1 MVGAN
6 ARTSHFVRRVFNLM
20 KNNLQR
26 VFLIGGLISLVSLA
40 CTGAFFSDLENSTN
54 NVFATGGIDLK
65 IDNSSWYNG
74 IKQDGTNGT
83 VNASWSLTNLDDELF
98 FNFLDLKPGDIG
110 EDTISFHVND
120 NDAWLCGNI
129 ELTESGENDHTE
141 PEALI
146 DDAANGSWDGELDE
160 RLEFIFWTDD
170 GDNVLEEGETV
181 LFNGHPSLL
190 PQGDANG
197 GFDFALVD
205 SVHNVFTSQ
214 ADDPLP
220 GNSDVFIGKA
230 WCFGELAP
238 APVPGNGGVDP
249 SVNPGV
255 TCDGSGETNISQT
268 DTLKGNVSFTAV
280 QSRDLPDYTCG
291 QPVPSPLP
299 STTPLPSISPSPT
312 PPLACVETYASTASH
327 NNQGT
332 RKDGSAVLANRSV
345 PSAMFGPPETSGAPS
360 DAGFPAGSFFSL
372 GFDL

>member
-1 MVGAN
+1 ML
-6 ARTSHFVRRVFNLM
+6 R
-20 KNNLQR
+20 
-26 VFLIGGLISLVSLA
+26 
-40 CTGAFFSDLENSTN
+40 
-54 NVFATGGIDLK
+54 
-65 IDNSSWYNG
+65 
-74 IKQDGTNGT
+74 
-83 VNASWSLTNLDDELF
+83 
-98 FNFLDLKPGDIG
+98 
-110 EDTISFHVND
+110 
-120 NDAWLCGNI
+120 
-129 ELTESGENDHTE
+129 
-141 PEALI
+141 
-146 DDAANGSWDGELDE
+146 
-160 RLEFIFWTDD
+160 
-170 GDNVLEEGETV
+170 
-181 LFNGHPSLL
+181 
-190 PQGDANG
+190 QGDDKG

-345 PSAMFGPPETSGAPS
+345 PSAMFGPPETTGTPS
-360 DAGFPAGSFFSL
+360 DVGFPAGSFFSL
-372 GFDL
+372 GFTNGNIVVGFASPFFPNPSGADLQVFEVTGGVYPDEKVKVEVSSSDSGPWTLVSAAATRDEDLELPGSVASAQFVQLTDVSDITLFEPTADAYDVDAVKAGCGSL